1 LEKAGRVFN
10 CTSISNLYIAGF
22 MIQTDSSIE
31 HNRARGLKFL
41 CIASAAVG
49 FSLTLQIALNANFAV
64 EEMNLSGFQQG
75 LLEMFRESCG
85 IFALGFLAILA
96 GLAEPLIGAGVLVF
110 FAVGLGSYFYVHDY
124 FWLVIASLVWSQGL
138 HIWMPLPN
146 SMALAL
152 AEPGREGRCIGRIQ
166 AAGAAGSGLG
176 LVCALALDI
185 AGVPIRPLYI
195 VAGSAALIA
204 SAACLYIP
212 RQIRS
217 EKPRLVIRRKY
228 ALYYLLN
235 FLEGWRKQIFLAF
248 AGFLLV
254 KVYGTPL
261 STMLIMWIV
270 VQAVGW
276 FSSPIVGRLIDRI
289 GERHI
294 LVFYYSFMTVC
305 FLGYAFIKSKYILY
319 GVFLLDSSFFVFA
332 MALTTYIG
340 RLAPANEKTMTLSMG
355 VAMNH
360 VAAVTMP
367 LVGGIAWKYLGFQ
380 WTFLIGSAAAAASIL
395 AAIRVPAHIHPSIE
409 EVPVPVSPLAG
420 GEPD

>member
-1 LEKAGRVFN
+1 MAEQLKIGEIV
-10 CTSISNLYIAGF
+10 
-22 MIQTDSSIE
+22 DSPLD
-31 HNRARGLKFL
+31 HARKRGLKFL

-49 FSLTLQIALNANFAV
+49 FTLTLQIALNANFAV
-64 EEMNLSGFQQG
+64 EQMNLSGFQQG

-85 IFALGFLAILA
+85 IFALGILALLA
-96 GLAEPLIGAGVLVF
+96 GLAESLIGAAVLIF
-110 FAVGLGSYFYVHDY
+110 LAVGLGSYCFVHNY
-124 FWLVIASLVWSQGL
+124 FWLIIASLVWSQGL

-146 SMALAL
+146 SMGLAL
-152 AEPGREGRCIGRIQ
+152 AEPGREGRRIGQIQ
-166 AAGAAGSGLG
+166 GAGAAGSGFG
-176 LVCALALDI
+176 LVCALALNI
-185 AGVPIRPLYI
+185 AGVAIRPLYI

-212 RQIRS
+212 RQIRT
-217 EKPRLVIRRKY
+217 EKPKLIIRREY
-228 ALYYLLN
+228 GLYYLLN

-261 STMLIMWIV
+261 STILILWLIV
-270 VQAVGW
+270 QSIGW
-276 FSSPIVGRLIDRI
+276 FSSRAVGRIIDRI
-289 GERHI
+289 GERKV
-294 LVFYYSFMTVC
+294 LVFYYSCLTF
-305 FLGYAFIKSKYILY
+305 FFIGYALIRSKYVLY
-319 GVFLLDSSFFVFA
+319 GIFLVDNAFFVFA

-367 LVGGIAWKYLGFQ
+367 LVGGIAWKYLGFK

-395 AAIRVPAHIHPSIE
+395 AAMRVPDRTRPTIE
-409 EVPVPVSPLAG
+409 GMPVANTPLAG

>member
-1 LEKAGRVFN
+1 MEQL
-10 CTSISNLYIAGF
+10 
-22 MIQTDSSIE
+22 QIE
-31 HNRARGLKFL
+31 HSRKKGLTFL

-75 LLEMFRESCG
+75 LLEMFRETCG

-96 GLAEPLIGAGVLVF
+96 GLAESLIGAAVLVI

-146 SMALAL
+146 SMGLAL
-152 AEPGREGRCIGRIQ
+152 AEPGRVGQRIGQIQ

-176 LVCALALDI
+176 LVCALVLNI

-195 VAGSAALIA
+195 LAGSVSLVA

-212 RQIRS
+212 RQILS

-228 ALYYLLN
+228 FLYYLLN

-261 STMLIMWIV
+261 STMLLMWIV

-276 FSSPIVGRLIDRI
+276 FISPIVGRLIDRI
-289 GERHI
+289 GERKI

-332 MALTTYIG
+332 MALTTYVG

-367 LVGGIAWKYLGFQ
+367 LVGGIAWKYLGYQ

-395 AAIRVPAHIHPSIE
+395 AAMRVPQRIQPGIQGE
-409 EVPVPVSPLAG
+409 TVNVSPLAG

>member
-1 LEKAGRVFN
+1 
-10 CTSISNLYIAGF
+10 
-22 MIQTDSSIE
+22 MIKTDSYIE
-31 HNRARGLKFL
+31 RNRARGLKFL

-49 FSLTLQIALNANFAV
+49 FSLTLQIALNSNFAV
-64 EEMNLSGFQQG
+64 EEMNLDGLQMG

-85 IFALGFLAILA
+85 IFALGFLALLA
-96 GLAEPLIGAGVLVF
+96 GLAEPLIGAAVLVF
-110 FAVGLGSYFYVHDY
+110 FAVGLGSYCFVHDY
-124 FWLVIASLVWSQGL
+124 YWLIIASLVWSQGL

-146 SMALAL
+146 SMGLAL
-152 AEPGREGRCIGRIQ
+152 AEPDCVGRRIGQIQ

-176 LVCALALDI
+176 LVCALVLDL
-185 AGVPIRPLYI
+185 AGVAIRPLYI
-195 VAGSAALIA
+195 VAGSVALIA

-217 EKPRLVIRRKY
+217 EKPRLVIRREY
-228 ALYYLLN
+228 GLYYLLN
-235 FLEGWRKQIFLAF
+235 FLEGWRKQIFLVF

-254 KVYGTPL
+254 KVYGTAL
-261 STMLIMWIV
+261 STMLLMWIV

-276 FSSPIVGRLIDRI
+276 FSSPVVGRLIDRV
-289 GERHI
+289 GERRI

-305 FLGYAFIKSKYILY
+305 FLGYAFIRSKYILY
-319 GVFLLDSSFFVFA
+319 GVFLLDSCFFVFA

-340 RLAPANEKTMTLSMG
+340 RLAPTNEKTMTLSMG

-367 LVGGIAWKYLGFQ
+367 LVGGIAWKYLGYQ

-395 AAIRVPAHIHPSIE
+395 AAMRVPDRVRPAVE
-409 EVPVPVSPLAG
+409 GVPVTITPLAG